1 MIYYSNMM
9 HLSIIVPAY
18 NEERRLP
25 KTLKAIDDYL
35 RSQDYDSEIV
45 VVSDGSQDKTAQV
58 SKELGILN
66 LRVIENKENHGKGYV
81 VRQGM
86 LEAKGDFRVFMDADN
101 STTVNHVERM
111 WPRFGEGS
119 DVVICSRDHKD
130 SVIPTPQ
137 SFSRRM
143 LGDLFNVGVVQLIGG
158 LWGMWDTQCGFKG
171 FTAKAAQDI
180 FSRSVIDRW
189 AFDVEALVIAKKLGY
204 RVTEVP
210 VLWINDAESKVGVGL
225 KPMIRVFRE
234 VAQIRWNSITG
245 KYS

>member
-9 HLSIIVPAY
+9 HLSVIIPAY

-86 LEAKGDFRVFMDADN
+86 LEAKGDFRIFMDADN

-158 LWGMWDTQCGFKG
+158 LWGMWDTQCGVKG

-210 VLWINDAESKVGVGL
+210 VLWINDAESKGGGGGQAKSVGCGGGGG
-225 KPMIRVFRE
+225 
-234 VAQIRWNSITG
+234 ATWGS
-245 KYS
+245 